1 MAAMEHL
8 GGLLIALFVVAT
20 AVALL
25 VRWLRIPYT
34 VGLVLA
40 GLALGAT
47 SLLAPPPLTQEL
59 MFTVFLPGLVFE
71 AAFHL
76 EFQRFWRNKVAILA
90 LALPGVVAAIA
101 LTVALLTPIADTLWF
116 ASGFTLVHGLV
127 FAALIA
133 ATDPIA
139 VVALFRRLGVPGRLG
154 VLVEGESLLNDG
166 TAIVLFAIVLDYARG
181 GPFHPL
187 VAVLQFVRVVGIGVL
202 AGAAVGFIASQVI
215 RQVDDA
221 MIEIT
226 VTTLAAYG
234 SFAAGDALHGS
245 GVIATVAAGM
255 LCGNYGA
262 RTGMSPSTRV
272 AAETF
277 WEYIAFALNS
287 VVFLLIGF
295 EVRLPVLLAAW
306 RAILAAFV
314 AVTIGRALLILAV
327 TGLLRRTRERLPLG
341 WSAVLTWGGL
351 RGGLSMVLA
360 LALPQGF
367 PHRDLLVAM
376 TFGVVLISI
385 LLQGLTMA
393 PLIRRLG
400 IASSQR
406 GQLEYEQH
414 RAAALA
420 ARAALDALPPIAAE
434 QAAPADLVG
443 RLRSEYEASVQTAE
457 HALEALHLAD
467 DDLRGETERVMRR
480 TLLLVERDALLA
492 ARRRGVVAGEAY
504 DKAAADVDVRLSRL
518 ESAGDD

>member
-1 MAAMEHL
+1 
-8 GGLLIALFVVAT
+8 
-20 AVALL
+20 
-25 VRWLRIPYT
+25 
-34 VGLVLA
+34 
-40 GLALGAT
+40 
-47 SLLAPPPLTQEL
+47 
-59 MFTVFLPGLVFE
+59 
-71 AAFHL
+71 
-76 EFQRFWRNKVAILA
+76 
-90 LALPGVVAAIA
+90 
-101 LTVALLTPIADTLWF
+101 
-116 ASGFTLVHGLV
+116 
-127 FAALIA
+127 
-133 ATDPIA
+133 
-139 VVALFRRLGVPGRLG
+139 VPGRLG

-255 LCGNYGA
+255 LCGN
-262 RTGMSPSTRV
+262 
-272 AAETF
+272 
-277 WEYIAFALNS
+277 YIAFALNS